1 MNMVKKYLKIM
12 KIMFI
17 EDFRM
22 QGAMIGRLQFLLF
35 PIFIGFCAFVISASS
50 TVLLENMSLT
60 RIYFLLHIIIFIYG
74 VSVGGFALFGEQIAQ
89 ERFGNI
95 NILLRTPL
103 LQPIGFRG
111 VFLVFYLKD
120 IIFYFLFSIIPIILG
135 IGLSI
140 PLTSFRVTS
149 VMFLLLTIS
158 LTFLLGISFS
168 FFLSTL
174 YVRLRALF
182 GVVFV
187 AFISLI
193 AAGPI
198 LGWIDIE
205 FLIPSLIYQN
215 TGNPIYLGLSL
226 LMFLF
231 FSAVA
236 VGFLKIE
243 YGRRSERYETEIMI
257 AKQKFSF
264 MGAQSKFIAKE
275 WLDLR
280 RSGHLAPVLSVYLGP
295 LVFLALAFWFLKS
308 VLSIPISFNI
318 VFYSAMMGLFSVTI
332 YSWLNIND
340 SEFYQILPVSVPRL
354 IKVKLRLFALIAF
367 TTSPVFLVFLGLFFW
382 EWHLLWLALLVTFI
396 STSYVVVTTAYLTG
410 LRTNSYLF
418 DASILGRFAAL
429 IVPPLIILIIASMA
443 LSDNFLISTIVIGMV
458 CLVLLLGIFI
468 LYKKIDKKW
477 VKEGFV
483 V

>member
-1 MNMVKKYLKIM
+1 MHTIKKYLRIM
-12 KIMFI
+12 KFMFI

-22 QGAMIGRLQFLLF
+22 QSAMIGRLQFLLF

-50 TVLLENMSLT
+50 TVLLQNMSLS
-60 RIYFLLHIIIFIYG
+60 RIYFLLHIVVFIYG

-89 ERFGNI
+89 ERFGDI
-95 NILLRTPL
+95 NILLRTPII
-103 LQPIGFRG
+103 QPIGFRG
-111 VFLVFYLKD
+111 IFLVFYLKD
-120 IIFYFLFSIIPIILG
+120 IIFYFFFSIIPIVLG

-140 PLTSFRVTS
+140 PITSFRITS
-149 VMFLLLTIS
+149 VLFLLLTIS

-182 GVVFV
+182 GIVFV
-187 AFISLI
+187 AFVI
-193 AAGPI
+193 AMIAGPL
-198 LGWIDIE
+198 LGWIEID

-215 TGNPIYLGLSL
+215 TGNLLYLVLSL

-231 FSAVA
+231 FSSIA

-243 YGRRSERYETEIMI
+243 SGKRSEKYDSEII
-257 AKQKFSF
+257 RTKDRFSF
-264 MGAQSKFIAKE
+264 TGRESKFIAKE

-280 RSGHLAPVLSVYLGP
+280 RSGHLAPVLSVYIGP
-295 LVFLALAFWFLKS
+295 LVFLAMAFWFLRS
-308 VLSIPISFNI
+308 ILSIPISFNI

-340 SEFYQILPVSVPRL
+340 SEFYQILPVSVPKL
-354 IKVKLRLFALIAF
+354 IKVKLRLFAIIAF
-367 TTSPVFLVFLGLFFW
+367 TTSPIFLIFLSLFFW

-410 LRTNSYLF
+410 LRTNTYLF
-418 DASILGRFAAL
+418 DASILGRFAGM
-429 IVPPLIILIIASMA
+429 IVPPLIVLIIASLA
-443 LSDNFLISTIVIGMV
+443 LTDNFVISTLVIGMV
-458 CLVLLLGIFI
+458 CLALLLGIFI
-468 LYKKIDKKW
+468 LYKRIDKKW

-483 V
+483 I

>member
-1 MNMVKKYLKIM
+1 
-12 KIMFI
+12 
-17 EDFRM
+17 M
-22 QGAMIGRLQFLLF
+22 QAAMIGRLQFLLF

-50 TVLLENMSLT
+50 TVLLENMSLS
-60 RIYFLLHIIIFIYG
+60 RVYFLLHIIIFIYG
-74 VSVGGFALFGEQIAQ
+74 ISVGGFALFGEQIAQ

-103 LQPIGFRG
+103 QQPIGFRG

-140 PLTSFRVTS
+140 PLTSFRATS

-182 GVVFV
+182 VVVFI
-187 AFISLI
+187 AFISALV
-193 AAGPI
+193 AGPV
-198 LGWIDIE
+198 LDWIDIE

-215 TGNPIYLGLSL
+215 TKNPIYLGLSL

-243 YGRRSERYETEIMI
+243 SGKRSERYESEII
-257 AKQKFSF
+257 RARKNFSF
-264 MGAQSKFIAKE
+264 MGAHSKFIAKE

-280 RSGHLAPVLSVYLGP
+280 RSGHLAPVLTVYIGP
-295 LVFLALAFWFLKS
+295 LVFLAMAFWFLRS
-308 VLSIPISFNI
+308 ILSIPISFNI

-340 SEFYQILPVSVPRL
+340 SEFYQILPVSVPRM

-367 TTSPVFLVFLGLFFW
+367 TTSPVFLIFLGIFFW
-382 EWHLLWLALLVTFI
+382 EWTLLPLALLVTFV
-396 STSYVVVTTAYLTG
+396 STSYVVMTTAYLTG
-410 LRTNSYLF
+410 LRTNTYLF

-429 IVPPLIILIIASMA
+429 IVPPLIVLIISSLA
-443 LSDNFLISTIVIGMV
+443 LADNFLISTLVIILV
-458 CLVLLLGIFI
+458 CLILLLGIF
-468 LYKKIDKKW
+468 LMDKKMDSKW

>member
-1 MNMVKKYLKIM
+1 M
-12 KIMFI
+12 KFMFK

-22 QGAMIGRLQFLLF
+22 QAAMIGRIQFLLF
-35 PIFIGFCAFVISASS
+35 PVFIGFCAFVISASS
-50 TVLLENMSLT
+50 TVLLQNMSLS
-60 RIYFLLHIIIFIYG
+60 RVYFLLHIIIFIYG

-95 NILLRTPL
+95 NILLKTPI

-111 VFLVFYLKD
+111 IFLVFYLKD
-120 IIFYFLFSIIPIILG
+120 IIFYFFFSIIPIVLG

-140 PLTSFRVTS
+140 PLTSFRITS
-149 VMFLLLTIS
+149 VLFLLLTIS
-158 LTFLLGISFS
+158 FTFLLGISFS

-182 GVVFV
+182 ALVFV
-187 AFISLI
+187 AFISAFI
-193 AAGPI
+193 AGPI
-198 LGWIDIE
+198 LDLISID
-205 FLIPSLIYQN
+205 FLIPSLMYQN
-215 TGNPIYLGLSL
+215 TGNIIYLGLSL
-226 LMFLF
+226 IMFLF
-231 FSAVA
+231 FSAIA

-243 YGRRSERYETEIMI
+243 SGKRSERYDAEII
-257 AKQKFSF
+257 LAKDKFSF
-264 MGAQSKFIAKE
+264 MGHQSKFIAKE

-280 RSGHLAPVLSVYLGP
+280 RSGHLAPVLSVYIGP
-295 LVFLALAFWFLKS
+295 LVFLALAFWFLRS

-367 TTSPVFLVFLGLFFW
+367 TTSPIFLIFLSLFFW
-382 EWHLLWLALLVTFI
+382 ELHLLWLALLVALVT
-396 STSYVVVTTAYLTG
+396 TSYVVVTTAYLTG
-410 LRTNSYLF
+410 LRTNTYLF

-429 IVPPLIILIIASMA
+429 IVPPLIVLIISSFA
-443 LSDNFLISTIVIGMV
+443 LSDNFLISSLVIGLV
-458 CLVLLLGIFI
+458 CIILVLGIFV
-468 LYKKIDKKW
+468 LYKKIEKKW

-483 V
+483 N